1 MTDRYRPVRPSR
13 SRFVEARGLRHHVRC
28 WGADVGRPLVMLHGW
43 MDGSASFQFVVDA
56 LGPERRVLAPDW
68 RGFGLTGRPVADCYW
83 FPDYLADL
91 DALLDAIWPEGAVDL
106 VAHSM
111 GGNVAMI
118 YAGLRPARVRRLVNL
133 EGYGLPGTTAV
144 QAPGRMRRWLDEV
157 REPVAPRRYPSLEA
171 LAERLASTNP
181 RLPID
186 KARWLADHASAPTD
200 DGRRVLLGDPA
211 HRRVNPYLYRVDE
224 TVEIWRGIAA
234 PVLLVESADTLS
246 DPQRA
251 WTRESEY
258 AVRLGV
264 VRDLRRVRIEQAGH
278 MLHHDRPDVVAALI
292 EEFIDG

>member
-1 MTDRYRPVRPSR
+1 MSDRYRPVRASR
-13 SRFVEARGLRHHVRC
+13 SRFVDARGLRHHVRC
-28 WGADVGRPLVMLHGW
+28 WGEDVGRPLVMLHGW
-43 MDGSASFQFVVDA
+43 MDASASFQFVVDA
-56 LGPERRVLAPDW
+56 LGAERRVLAPDW
-68 RGFGLTGRPVADCYW
+68 RGFGLTGRPLADSYW

-91 DALLDAIWPEGAVDL
+91 DALLDSIWPGGAVDL

-133 EGYGLPGTTAV
+133 EGYGLPGTTPV
-144 QAPGRMRRWLDEV
+144 QAPGRMQRWLDEL
-157 REPVAPRRYPSLEA
+157 REPATARRYPSLEA

-186 KARWLADHASAPTD
+186 KARWLADHTSAPVD
-200 DGRRVLLGDPA
+200 DGRRVPLGDPV

-224 TVEIWRGIAA
+224 TIEIWRGIAA
-234 PVLLVESADTLS
+234 PVLLVESADALS

-251 WTRESEY
+251 WIREPEY

-278 MLHHDRPDVVAALI
+278 MLHHDQPDVVAALI